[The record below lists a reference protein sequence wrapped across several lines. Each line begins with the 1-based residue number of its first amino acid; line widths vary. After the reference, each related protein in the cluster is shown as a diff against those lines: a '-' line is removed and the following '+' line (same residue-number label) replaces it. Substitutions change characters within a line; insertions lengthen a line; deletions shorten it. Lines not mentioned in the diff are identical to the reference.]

1 MRSIYAFAALIVLS
15 GTAIAQ
21 QSPFVDT
28 MRIGQGHIARAIDPM
43 NPATNNKAERNQ
55 AVDSSSAPR
64 VKTAAMVPPPA
75 PDGIVSGEFES
86 RYECAG
92 TILHQFRDGELES
105 PVTFWFGVG
114 ANGAVTGAVNE
125 IGPPLDLARREFN
138 GQLRPR
144 HDAKGT
150 MVGGKIKIAW
160 PYTLNGDGVQ
170 LSILRETFI
179 RVGPRI
185 NGHAKIKLR
194 TSKHI
199 YVAGSFR
206 FDPASHPSLAGL
218 NGAAFV
224 TANCSP
230 GAETAIAMP

>member
-1 MRSIYAFAALIVLS
+1 MRSVYAFAALVVLS
-15 GTAIAQ
+15 GTALAQ
-21 QSPFVDT
+21 QSPFVDK
-28 MRIGQGHIARAIDPM
+28 MRIGQAHIGRAIDPM
-43 NPATNNKAERNQ
+43 NPAYNDKADGNQ
-55 AVDSSSAPR
+55 AVDAALAPP
-64 VKTAAMVPPPA
+64 VDTAALVPPPA
-75 PDGIVSGEFES
+75 PEGIVAGEFES
-86 RYECAG
+86 RYDCAG
-92 TILHQFRDGELES
+92 TILHQLRDGELES

-125 IGPPLDLARREFN
+125 VGPPLDLARREFN
-138 GQLRPR
+138 GRLRAR

-170 LSILRETFI
+170 LSIMRETFI
-179 RVGPRI
+179 RIGPRI

-199 YVAGSFR
+199 YVAGSLR
-206 FDPASHPSLAGL
+206 FDPSSHPSLTGL

-230 GAETAIAMP
+230 GTANP

>member
-1 MRSIYAFAALIVLS
+1 MRSAYAFVALVVLS

-28 MRIGQGHIARAIDPM
+28 MRIGQGDVARAIDPM
-43 NPATNNKAERNQ
+43 NPATNHKAGQNEE
-55 AVDSSSAPR
+55 VAPDLAPP
-64 VKTAAMVPPPA
+64 VKTAALVPSPA
-75 PDGIVSGEFES
+75 PDRFVAGEFES
-86 RYECAG
+86 RYDCEG
-92 TILHQFRDGELES
+92 TILHPLRGGELES

-114 ANGAVTGAVNE
+114 ANGAVTGAVNKV
-125 IGPPLDLARREFN
+125 GPPLDLARREFN

-179 RVGPRI
+179 RIGPRI

-199 YVAGSFR
+199 YVAGSIR

-230 GAETAIAMP
+230 GTETP